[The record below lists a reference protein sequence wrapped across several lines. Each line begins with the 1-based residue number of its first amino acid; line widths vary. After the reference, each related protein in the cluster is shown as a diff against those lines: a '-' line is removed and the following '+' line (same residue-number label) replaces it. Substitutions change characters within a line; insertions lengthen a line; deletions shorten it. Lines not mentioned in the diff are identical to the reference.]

1 MRPNKHTREVEKHMA
16 QRPIIIDCDPGV
28 DDAVMLMM
36 ALASPALDV
45 RAITTVAGNVP
56 LNLTSR
62 NARMMCQI
70 MDRAELPVFAGCP
83 RPILREPVTAEHFHG
98 DSGIA
103 GLDPFEPDTP
113 LAAGHAV
120 QFLIDT
126 LRAAKPGE
134 YTIVVT
140 GPLTNIATAIIMAP
154 DISRGIDR
162 LVIMGGADTEG
173 GNITPFAEFNIF
185 ADPHAATVVFD
196 SGIPATVLNLDVTH
210 QVRAEPERLAAMG
223 KLSGPRVAI
232 MVQLLEAA
240 NVLEARWKEGRMT
253 PMHDPSTIA
262 WLLAPDLFESR
273 QAIVTVDTAAGDRF
287 GQTRVALSDDGP
299 HEWVT
304 KADADGFFV
313 LVEQLAANT

>member
-1 MRPNKHTREVEKHMA
+1 
-16 QRPIIIDCDPGV
+16 
-28 DDAVMLMM
+28 MLMM

-70 MDRAELPVFAGCP
+70 MDRADLPVFAGCP
-83 RPILREPVTAEHFHG
+83 RPILRAPVTAEDFHG

-120 QFLIDT
+120 QHLIDT

-185 ADPHAATVVFD
+185 ADPHAGAVVFD

-210 QVRAEPERLAAMG
+210 QVRAEPERISALRT
-223 KLSGPRVAI
+223 LSGPRITI
-232 MVQLLEAA
+232 MARLLEAA

-262 WLLAPDLFESR
+262 WLLAPDLFESHK
-273 QAIVTVDTAAGDRF
+273 ATVTVDTVAGDRF
-287 GQTRVALSDDGP
+287 GQTRVALSDDGR

-304 KADADGFFV
+304 TADADGFFALIER
-313 LVEQLAANT
+313 LVGNA

>member
-1 MRPNKHTREVEKHMA
+1 MTA
-16 QRPIIIDCDPGV
+16 RPIIIDCDPGV

-56 LNLTSR
+56 LRLTSR

-70 MDRAELPVFAGCP
+70 MDRPDVPVFAGCP

-103 GLDPFEPDTP
+103 GLEPFEPDKP

-120 QFLIDT
+120 THLIDT
-126 LRAAKPGE
+126 LRSAASGE

-140 GPLTNIATAIIMAP
+140 GPLTNVATAIVMAP
-154 DISRGIDR
+154 DIARGIDQF
-162 LVIMGGADTEG
+162 VIMGGADSEG
-173 GNITPFAEFNIF
+173 GNITPTAEFNIF
-185 ADPHAATVVFD
+185 ADPHAAGVVFD
-196 SGIPATVLNLDVTH
+196 SAIPTTLLSLDVTH
-210 QVRAEPERLAAMG
+210 QVRAEPERLEQLR
-223 KLSGPRVAI
+223 KLPGARPAI
-232 MVQLLEAA
+232 MVKLLEAA

-262 WLLAPDLFESR
+262 YLLAPHLFESR
-273 QAIVTVDTAAGDRF
+273 KATVSVDTAEGAHF
-287 GQTRVALSDDGP
+287 GQTRLSAEADGP
-299 HEWVT
+299 HTWVT
-304 KADADGFFV
+304 KADADGFFA
-313 LVEQLAANT
+313 LVEGLMTPS